1 MLSIIG
7 FAFFPAQ
14 SVTPQHLATIF
25 EYVHELS
32 FEWKYCEKIYEPT
45 FENFQ
50 KNCFRATKSAE
61 AFYKTFGFLR
71 EPEQLELLHELFERL
86 KNLILIPDTMVAVSS
101 EPCTAPFWLAL
112 NIATEMLIKFNP
124 RQGGPGNSI
133 TLLQEDFLYKGSKAN
148 MLEFFDLF
156 AKNLALKIE
165 EVNLFAQHKAEKI
178 TEKII
183 KKSAE
188 NTTEENEVD
197 ANLKKMQPAK
207 ILPEETV
214 AAPEEKLA

>member
-1 MLSIIG
+1 MLSIIW
-7 FAFFPAQ
+7 FSFFPAQ
-14 SVTPQHLATIF
+14 SITPQHLATIF

-71 EPEQLELLHELFERL
+71 EPEQLELLRELFERL
-86 KNLILIPDTMVAVSS
+86 KKLILIPDTIEAFSN
-101 EPCTAPFWLAL
+101 EPCTVPFWLAL
-112 NIATEMLIKFNP
+112 SVATEMLIKFNP

-133 TLLQEDFLYKGSKAN
+133 TLLQEDFLYEGGKAK

-156 AKNLALKIE
+156 TKNLALKVE
-165 EVNLFAQHKAEKI
+165 EASLSAQHKAEKI
-178 TEKII
+178 TAEIIEKSVEII
-183 KKSAE
+183 P
-188 NTTEENEVD
+188 EENEIEVN
-197 ANLKKMQPAK
+197 A
-207 ILPEETV
+207 EETLSAEILREEIV
-214 AAPEEKLA
+214 AAPEEKIC